1 MNTNEFLE
9 ISSSIVPK
17 RTAITFDDKSWYEI
31 DTEKDLIEAAKIFNK
46 K

>member
-17 RTAITFDDKSWYEI
+17 RTAITFDDNQISFQE
-31 DTEKDLIEAAKIFNK
+31 LQV
-46 K
+46 